1 MARTL
6 RTAAVLYTL
15 LLSWLLLAPDPL
27 AIFGVAGSA
36 AEEAVDWSLSGAVQH
51 VGAFAVLSAL
61 WCLSSVDQRG
71 RVAAVV
77 LSGFFGAAMELLQLL
92 VPTRYCDWH
101 DLLANLVG
109 IAFGWTAA
117 RVVDALAPAGVL
129 SLSSAGDESA
139 AP

>member
-1 MARTL
+1 MART
-6 RTAAVLYTL
+6 RTAAALYTL

-27 AIFGVAGSA
+27 AIFGVAGAA
-36 AEEAVDWSLSGAVQH
+36 AEEAIDWSLSGAVQH
-51 VGAFAVLSAL
+51 VGAFAILSAL

-71 RVAAVV
+71 RVASVI
-77 LSGFFGAAMELLQLL
+77 LSGCFGAAMELLQLL

-109 IAFGWTAA
+109 IIAGWGTA
-117 RVVDALAPAGVL
+117 RVVEALSPAGVP
-129 SLSSAGDESA
+129 SLSSPQDESA